1 MTILTL
7 DERKVAPLTAAERKS
22 LKGRAH
28 KLDPVVLIG
37 AKGLTPEV
45 VAEIAL
51 ALKAHELI
59 KVRAPAQDR
68 HQRAEIFKQASLQT
82 ESELVQEIGKVA
94 VLYKKWDTPKA

>member
-1 MTILTL
+1 M
-7 DERKVAPLTAAERKS
+7 
-22 LKGRAH
+22 
-28 KLDPVVLIG
+28 LIG

-59 KVRAPAQDR
+59 KVRAPSHER
-68 HQRAEIFKQASLQT
+68 HARAEIFREAALKT

-94 VLYKKWDTPKA
+94 VLYKKWDTPAP

>member
-1 MTILTL
+1 MT
-7 DERKVAPLTAAERKS
+7 PAERKS

-28 KLDPVVLIG
+28 KLEPVVLVG
-37 AKGLTPEV
+37 AKGLTAEV

-68 HQRAEIFKQASLQT
+68 HQRSAIFKQVCLKT
-82 ESELVQEIGKVA
+82 GSELVQEIGKVA
-94 VLYKKWDTPKA
+94 VLYKKWDTPTP